1 MIASMCSLNSGGIET
16 SRVLPTCF
24 SNVSRSE
31 GCIVKPRTNVTFRHP
46 AEFAP
51 RAAAAS
57 VMEANASRYHGMA
70 PEELDWTD
78 AQRKPSLSFIAV
90 GGRRRK
96 NQPLGNGRLLHECL
110 LRLPAVAQG
119 ADIEALLRAMY
130 RPYLRGFWR
139 AG

>member
-1 MIASMCSLNSGGIET
+1 MVRRAVTRRSAVWISRKTPAKKIE
-16 SRVLPTCF
+16 
-24 SNVSRSE
+24 VSCYWFDAIEANGFVKGE
-31 GCIVKPRTNVTFRHP
+31 GF
-46 AEFAP
+46 
-51 RAAAAS
+51 AAAAS